1 VAPEPDVLRHD
12 AKKAWRAG
20 PRKAFEQVTA
30 ELEAEGNS
38 LAGVAVASMVP
49 SMTAVGRQGVPLLP
63 GLLYGD
69 REGRPTEDSPD
80 DAVVPLGAMPDAE
93 GFLRWASREVPDARG
108 YWPCQAVATN
118 AISGLPAIDTGV
130 TASLGM
136 LHTHKGWNTDLL
148 GSMGIAEKQ
157 MPLVVPMGEAAG
169 TLPGSD
175 VVITGGTIDA
185 FCDQIVSGAIHK
197 GDVLVIFG
205 ATLICWVI
213 CDEWL
218 SVDGLIS
225 YPSTTPDRYLVGGPS
240 NAGAL
245 FVDWARH
252 LLRDTPRP
260 GPKREQLEP
269 RLGTPGRVPVWLPYV
284 RGERTPFEDHT
295 LRSNIYGL
303 DIGSGAEA
311 MERAAYEA
319 SGFVV
324 RRMIERAGVKPTRIV
339 ASGGGSRVTAWMA
352 AVADATN
359 LPVETVAVPEGA
371 ALGAAF
377 FARLAA
383 GLEASLDDSTR
394 WKGVTRSSAIW
405 ARARRRLPPGPVG
418 PGSEATTSW
427 PGTGGRDEG
436 GHRVVDVARV
446 EVAQQELGIRA
457 AETREDRLHHHP
469 VGRRP
474 RVVDVMQAEGDLG
487 EHRSGSSSVWGG
499 PRSRRA
505 GRRTA
510 GPSLRRRLVAQRAHT
525 DEEVGDVPRLHLTDG
540 LLVRQ
545 AMLELL
551 AVDRIDHAV
560 GNRRGGLPRAV
571 IERCVVIVGPV
582 PYLRVDEEGGIE
594 ALAERSHR
602 PRSCPTGRGG
612 SRHRVAELTSLVT
625 PSLLSRGPLAHCSSQ
640 RGDDDI
646 CHF

>member
-1 VAPEPDVLRHD
+1 MSPSGSPVTVGVDIGTTSVKALAVDEKGQVVARSRVPHSIVAPEPDVLRHD

-69 REGRPTEDSPD
+69 REGRPTEDAAD

-93 GFLRWASREVPDARG
+93 GFLRWASTEVPDARG

-157 MPLVVPMGEAAG
+157 MPMVVPMGEAAG
-169 TLPGSD
+169 TLPDSD

-218 SVDGLIS
+218 TIDGLIS
-225 YPSTTPDRYLVGGPS
+225 YPSTTPDRFLVGGPS

-260 GPKREQLEP
+260 GPQREQLEP

-359 LPVETVAVPEGA
+359 LPVDTVAVPEGA
-371 ALGAAF
+371 AW
-377 FARLAA
+377 ARRFSPAWPQGSRRRWTIRRA
-383 GLEASLDDSTR
+383 GQPSGGRSSRTR
-394 WKGVTRSSAIW
+394 PGRAPPRGVTRSSATS
-405 ARARRRLPPGPVG
+405 ARGRRRLPPGPAG
-418 PGSEATTSW
+418 AGSEATTS
-427 PGTGGRDEG
+427 G
-436 GHRVVDVARV
+436 
-446 EVAQQELGIRA
+446 
-457 AETREDRLHHHP
+457 
-469 VGRRP
+469 
-474 RVVDVMQAEGDLG
+474 
-487 EHRSGSSSVWGG
+487 
-499 PRSRRA
+499 
-505 GRRTA
+505 
-510 GPSLRRRLVAQRAHT
+510 RLVAGHMR
-525 DEEVGDVPRLHLTDG
+525 
-540 LLVRQ
+540 
-545 AMLELL
+545 
-551 AVDRIDHAV
+551 
-560 GNRRGGLPRAV
+560 
-571 IERCVVIVGPV
+571 
-582 PYLRVDEEGGIE
+582 EG
-594 ALAERSHR
+594 
-602 PRSCPTGRGG
+602 
-612 SRHRVAELTSLVT
+612 
-625 PSLLSRGPLAHCSSQ
+625 
-640 RGDDDI
+640 
-646 CHF
+646 